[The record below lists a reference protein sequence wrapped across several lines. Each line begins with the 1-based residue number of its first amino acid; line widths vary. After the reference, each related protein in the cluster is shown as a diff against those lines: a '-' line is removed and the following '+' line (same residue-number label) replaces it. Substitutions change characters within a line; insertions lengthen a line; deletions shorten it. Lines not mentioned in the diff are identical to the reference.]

1 MKSGKVKSDDRLAVC
16 ANLRYTLPKR
26 RDFFMWAGKVEK
38 TIIYEDKDI
47 LVCHK
52 PAGIAV
58 QNARIGSPDLDSMLK
73 NYLAQKNMNSAG
85 RIPQIP
91 YLGMIHRLDQPV
103 EGIVVFAKN
112 QRAAAELSRQMTSGE
127 MKKTYLAVTT
137 EKPSEEE
144 KTLEDWLKKDGK
156 TNTSSVVSANTQGAK
171 KARLSYKYLQEA
183 KNEKG
188 EYRYLLEIQLET
200 GRHHQIRV
208 QMAHA
213 GMPLLGDRKY
223 NSRETQEKSLGLCAA
238 ALTFKHPVIKKR
250 MEFKTVPHGEVFKIF
265 VFPGK
270 IEV

>member
-1 MKSGKVKSDDRLAVC
+1 
-16 ANLRYTLPKR
+16 
-26 RDFFMWAGKVEK
+26 MWIGKVENY
-38 TIIYEDKDI
+38 IIYEDKDI
-47 LVCHK
+47 LMCHK

-58 QNARIGSPDLDSMLK
+58 QNARVGSADLDSMLK
-73 NYLAQKNMNSAG
+73 NYLAQKNINNTG
-85 RIPQIP
+85 RNFQMP

-112 QRAAAELSRQMTSGE
+112 QKAAAELSRQMTSGE

-137 EKPSEEE
+137 EKPSEKE
-144 KTLEDWLKKDGK
+144 KILEDWLKKDGK

-188 EYRYLLEIQLET
+188 ESRYLLEIQLET

-223 NSRETQEKSLGLCAA
+223 NSQETQEKSLGLCAA
-238 ALTFKHPVIKKR
+238 ALTFKHPVTKKK
-250 MEFKTVPHGEVFKIF
+250 MEFNTMPHGEVFKIF
-265 VFPGK
+265 DVSGK
-270 IEV
+270 N